1 MSDAG
6 SGSRVAEGDLLA
18 RVNPEVA
25 ESSTLTRFARWLEEV
40 TGLDFPDYAALH
52 RFSVEHL
59 ERFWALWWAYFDP
72 DFAVHPIGASAI
84 AGNDFD
90 PTSVLSSRTMP
101 GAVWFKG
108 VELNYARY
116 ALGAQGADTAVV
128 AISETGREELSRTE
142 LYHRV
147 AAMANFLRDSGVAK
161 GDRVACYAPNGV
173 MALVGFLAT
182 AALGA
187 VWSSC
192 SPDFGASAVIDRFRQ
207 ISPKVLLAV
216 RSYDYNGRHFERARD
231 LAEIVAKLDGLG
243 SLVLEGQGPDPA
255 PLPDGLKSAEY
266 SSIISSAPPDLPIP
280 FVDVEFSHPLWILY
294 SSGTTGLPKAIVQ
307 SQGGIML
314 EHTRVLMTHSDIRAG
329 DRFLWYTTTGWM
341 MWNFL
346 VSGLLAGATVVLVD
360 GAVGYPDL
368 YRLYGIVAEERVTF
382 FGTSAPFL
390 NACEKAGI
398 VPKEHYSFPELR
410 TIGSTGAPLS
420 PEGFLWTFENV
431 SPSIQLASASGGTDV
446 CTAFLASSP
455 WHDTRAGELA
465 CATLGVDAAAFDE
478 EGREV
483 IDEVGELVIRQPMP
497 SMPVYFW
504 NDPDGSKLHDAY
516 FSLYPG
522 IWRHGDWIRMK
533 PSGAAVIYGR
543 SDSTLNRGGVRMG
556 TSEFYVVVESF
567 AEVADSMVV
576 DTSHLGREG
585 ELVLLV
591 VMAPGQELTEDL
603 KSRISAAI
611 RQRLSPRHIPDR
623 IVAVAEIPRTI
634 NGKKMEVPIRRLLL
648 GEEPEKVMSRGS
660 MANPQAVEEY
670 RALAE
675 RLASATE

>member
-1 MSDAG
+1 MSEAG
-6 SGSRVAEGDLLA
+6 AGPRIAEGDLLA
-18 RVNPEVA
+18 PVKAEVA
-25 ESSTLTRFARWLEEV
+25 DSSVLTDFARWLEGV
-40 TGLDFPDYAALH
+40 TGRSFPDYASLH
-52 RFSVEHL
+52 RFSIEQL
-59 ERFWALWWAYFDP
+59 ERFWALWWVYFDP
-72 DFAVHPIGASAI
+72 DFATNPIGAAAM

-90 PTSVLSSRTMP
+90 PTAVLSTRSMP
-101 GAVWFKG
+101 GARWFEG
-108 VELNYARY
+108 VSLNYARY
-116 ALGAQGADTAVV
+116 ALGTQGAETAVV
-128 AISETGREELSRTE
+128 AVSETGREQLSRTE

-147 AAMANFLRDSGVAK
+147 AAMAHFLRDAGVAK

-182 AALGA
+182 VSLGA
-187 VWSSC
+187 IWSSC

-207 ISPKVLLAV
+207 ITPKVLLAV
-216 RSYDYNGRHFERARD
+216 RSYDYNGRHFERAAD
-231 LAEIVAKLDGLG
+231 LSEIVANLEGLG
-243 SLVLEGQGPDPA
+243 ALVLEGPGEDPA
-255 PLPDGLKSAEY
+255 PLPRGLSVADY
-266 SSIISSAPPDLPIP
+266 GGIISAAAPDLPVP

-307 SQGGIML
+307 SQGGILL
-314 EHTRVLMTHSDIRAG
+314 EHTRVLMLHSDIRPG

-346 VSGLLAGATVVLVD
+346 VSGLLAGSTLVLVD

-368 YRLYGIVAEERVTF
+368 YRLYGIVADEQVTF

-398 VPKEHYSFPELR
+398 VPKDRFSFPRLR

-431 SPSIQLASASGGTDV
+431 SSSIQLASASGGTDV

-465 CATLGVDAAAFDE
+465 CATLGVDATAFDE
-478 EGREV
+478 EGREI
-483 IDEVGELVIRQPMP
+483 IDQVGELVIREPMP

-504 NDPDGSKLHDAY
+504 NDPDGSKLREAY
-516 FSLYPG
+516 FSVYPG
-522 IWRHGDWIRMK
+522 IWRHGDWIKMK

-567 AEVADSMVV
+567 EEVADSMVV

-591 VMAPGQELTEDL
+591 VMAPGYELTGEL
-603 KSRISAAI
+603 KDRIGAAI
-611 RQRLSPRHIPDR
+611 RRRLSPRHVPDR
-623 IVAVAEIPRTI
+623 ILAVGEIPRTI
-634 NGKKMEVPIRRLLL
+634 NGKKMEVPIRRVLL
-648 GEEPEKVMSRGS
+648 GEEPEKVMSKGS
-660 MANPQAVEEY
+660 MANPTAVDEY
-670 RALAE
+670 RGLSE
-675 RLASATE
+675 RLASGKE